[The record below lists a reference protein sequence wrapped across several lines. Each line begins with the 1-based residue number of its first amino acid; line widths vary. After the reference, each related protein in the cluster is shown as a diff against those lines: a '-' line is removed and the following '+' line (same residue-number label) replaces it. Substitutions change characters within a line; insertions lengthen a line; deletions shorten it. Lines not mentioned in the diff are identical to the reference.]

1 MTTTLRSLVPSFAVD
16 VVGVYDVN
24 FNQVFPDG
32 RPIKATV
39 KEEATFFKH
48 PLENS
53 ASRTDHIIFNP
64 VEVSLSVILTGY
76 QYRNVYQQIKQIFR
90 AQTEL
95 IVQTK
100 TDTYES
106 MYIQGIPHDET
117 PYSYDA
123 VIMNLN
129 LAETQLAATEVTFQP
144 SNSADTDTVN
154 RGQQEPG
161 TPNDAQQAQGSTL
174 SRIFS

>member
-95 IVQTK
+95 IVQT
-100 TDTYES
+100 
-106 MYIQGIPHDET
+106 
-117 PYSYDA
+117 
-123 VIMNLN
+123 
-129 LAETQLAATEVTFQP
+129 
-144 SNSADTDTVN
+144 
-154 RGQQEPG
+154 
-161 TPNDAQQAQGSTL
+161 
-174 SRIFS
+174 